1 MTDALR
7 TAASRAA
14 LILAV
19 AGLAA
24 CGGPETNATTAPDA
38 AATAS
43 EDGDAAH
50 GGGFTFSDEVYP
62 APDSGARS
70 EAFLAANGARE
81 GVLSTESG
89 LQYEVITRG
98 DGEGSEGDWPAD
110 ETLTLMIDYEGS
122 FIDGLQFDG
131 SQNGE
136 PLDIEFGLL
145 QFEGLKEGLKLMHE
159 GDRYRFFIPADLAFG
174 EAGTPGGPVRPN
186 EALVYEVTLVDVVT
200 PAEAEAAEA
209 AAEAAEAE
217 RVAAIEG
224 AAQASVDFIEEMKG
238 QEGVTATESGL
249 LYQVLEEG
257 PADGASPT
265 AEDTV
270 RVHYRGTLPDGT
282 EFDSSYARGE
292 PATFP
297 LNGVIPGWTE
307 GVQLMSV
314 GDTFKFYLPSDLAYG
329 ERGAGAN
336 IGPNQAL
343 VFEVELLGV
352 NPDAGE

>member
-14 LILAV
+14 LVLAV
-19 AGLAA
+19 AALAA
-24 CGGPETNATTAPDA
+24 CGGPETNTAAEPEPHESAGA
-38 AATAS
+38 A
-43 EDGDAAH
+43 EGGH

-62 APDSGARS
+62 APDLGARS
-70 EAFLAANGARE
+70 AAFLAANGLRE
-81 GVLSTESG
+81 GVLTTESG
-89 LQYEVITRG
+89 LQYEVISRG
-98 DGEGSEGDWPAD
+98 DGEGEEGDWPAD
-110 ETLTLMIDYEGS
+110 ETLTLKVEYKGS

-131 SQNGE
+131 SHPGE
-136 PLDIEFGLL
+136 ALDVDLELL
-145 QFEGLKEGLKLMHE
+145 FDGLKEGLQLMHE
-159 GDRYRFFIPADLAFG
+159 GDQYRFFIPAGLAFG

-186 EALVYEVTLVDVVT
+186 EALVYEMTLIDVVT
-200 PAEAEAAEA
+200 TAEAEAAEA
-209 AAEAAEAE
+209 AAAAAEAE
-217 RVAAIEG
+217 RAAAIEN
-224 AAQASVDFIEEMKG
+224 AAQASVDFIEEMKA
-238 QEGVTATESGL
+238 QDGVTATESGL

-282 EFDSSYARGE
+282 EFDSSYSRGE

-314 GDTFKFYLPSDLAYG
+314 GDKFKFYLPSDLAYG

-343 VFEVELLGV
+343 VFEVELLAV
-352 NPDAGE
+352 NPGASGE